1 MPFKAKKTV
10 CCALTALLIWLGF
23 AVGVHAQ
30 HVPTP
35 EEYLGFEIGDDYHL
49 ATYQQALEYF
59 RILDEASPRMKLT
72 DLGKTSMGRDMI
84 CAVISSEEN
93 MERLDRYR
101 GISGRLAQAKGLN
114 DESARRL
121 AEEGRAVVYIDGGL
135 HASECAPA
143 QHNFN
148 LAYEMLTSEDPDV
161 RLIRDN
167 VILLLVFA
175 NPDGMDMLAEW
186 YHPNV
191 GTPYET
197 SPMPWLY
204 HKYAGHD
211 NNRDSFMNN
220 LLETR
225 HITRLTGREWHPQI
239 LFNQHQ
245 TAPFPARI
253 WVPPHADPFNPNMHP
268 LMIRWQNL
276 IGTAMGTRFDSE
288 GKPGAISRI
297 GFDSWFPGYVTHS
310 VDSRNMISILTETAL
325 YRYATPHHY
334 TVEDFPEAYRDL
346 TLGAFYPS
354 PWKGGWWRLK
364 DAVDYCTT
372 ASIAVLHTAAVYREK
387 MLYDRYQMGRDVIA
401 RFRKEAPYAWIIPR
415 KQRDP
420 SSAVQLLESMI
431 LMGVNVFETSAPFR
445 SDSVEYP
452 AGTWVIPM
460 DQAFGLFVK
469 NLFEE
474 QRFPDMTKYPAL
486 WQGISRPQKFSG
498 AYLPPYD
505 MAGWTLPYQMG
516 VDVVG
521 AQSPLNAELAPVKE
535 VDVAEGAIASGSGTF
550 YVLGTKSNA
559 DFTAVNRILKQ
570 GGMVRRTRAPL
581 ELAGK
586 TCEPGTF
593 LISARSVKPAFM
605 KSLARDLNLRIEK
618 TSERSIGKAFSLKT
632 PRVALYKSWTANM
645 DEGWTRFL
653 LEKYEF
659 PFTGVEDARIRA
671 GALRDDFDVLII
683 PAMSSSAII
692 EGHKKGTVPPQYA
705 GGIGLAGVRN
715 IKKFIDSG
723 GMLVTL
729 NSGCAFA
736 LETLELPVRN
746 ALENLQVPGRSG
758 SASPAEFVC
767 PGSLLKMK
775 FDVSHPVAFGMPE
788 EAAGLFS
795 RSPVFTLLPAFQD
808 EVGPDVIA
816 RYAKTDLLMSGYL
829 KGEKYLTG
837 KTAAVEV
844 PLGAGKV
851 ILLGFGVQS
860 RAQPHAT
867 FKLLFNSLYYAA
879 SKPI

>member
-1 MPFKAKKTV
+1 MPVNVTRNLCWILAVLWT
-10 CCALTALLIWLGF
+10 LLGS
-23 AVGVHAQ
+23 AAGAQAQ
-30 HVPTP
+30 HIPIP
-35 EEYLGFEIGDDYHL
+35 RDYLGFDIGDDYHL
-49 ATYQQALEYF
+49 ANYQQALEYF
-59 RILDEASPRMKLT
+59 RALDEASPRMKLT
-72 DLGKTSMGRDMI
+72 ELGKTSMGKTMI
-84 CAVISSEEN
+84 CAVITSEAN

-101 GISGRLAQAKGLN
+101 EISGRLALANGLT

-143 QHNFN
+143 QHNFK
-148 LAYEMLTSEDPDV
+148 LAYEMLTSENPDI
-161 RLIRDN
+161 RLIREK

-175 NPDGMDMLAEW
+175 NPDGMDLLAEW
-186 YHPNV
+186 YHPHV

-220 LLETR
+220 LPETR
-225 HITRLTGREWHPQI
+225 HITRLTSREWHPQI

-310 VDSRNMISILTETAL
+310 VDSRNMVSILTETAL

-334 TVEDFPEAYRDL
+334 TLDDFPEDYRDL

-364 DAVDYCTT
+364 DAVEYCTT
-372 ASIAVLHTAAVYREK
+372 ASIAVLHTAAIYSEK
-387 MLYDRYQMGRDVIA
+387 LLYDRYQMGRDVIA
-401 RFRKEAPYAWIIPR
+401 RFKKEAPYAWIIPR

-420 SSAVQLLESMI
+420 GSAVRLLEDMI
-431 LMGVNVFETSAPFR
+431 LMGVNVFETASPFR
-445 SDSVEYP
+445 SDSIEYP

-474 QRFPDMTKYPAL
+474 QIFPDMTKYPTL
-486 WQGISRPQKFSG
+486 WQGISRPQKFPG

-516 VDVVG
+516 VNVVG
-521 AQSPLNAELAPVKE
+521 VQSPLDAELAPVKE
-535 VDVAEGAIASGSGTF
+535 VQAAEGMVASGPGSV
-550 YVLGTKSNA
+550 YLLETKSND

-570 GGMVRRTRAPL
+570 GGVVRRCRETLTL
-581 ELAGK
+581 EEK
-586 TCEPGTF
+586 TYEPGTF
-593 LISARSVKPAFM
+593 LISSRSVKPAFM
-605 KSLARDLNLRIEK
+605 NSLARDLHLRIEK
-618 TSERSIGKAFSLKT
+618 TSGLPKGKVFSLKA

-653 LEKYEF
+653 LEEYEF
-659 PFTGVEDARIRA
+659 PFTSVEDARIRA
-671 GALRDDFDVLII
+671 GSLRDDFDVLII
-683 PAMSSSAII
+683 PSISGSAVI
-692 EGHKKGTVPPQYA
+692 EGHKKGTVPPQYV
-705 GGIGLAGVRN
+705 GGIGLLGVRN
-715 IKKFIDSG
+715 IKDFVAAG
-723 GMLVTL
+723 GLLVTL

-736 LETLELPVRN
+736 MEILKLPVRN
-746 ALENLQVPGRSG
+746 ALESIQVPGRSG
-758 SASPAEFVC
+758 SASQVEFVC
-767 PGSLLKMK
+767 PGSLLKLK
-775 FDVSHPVAFGMPE
+775 FDVNHPVAYGMPE

-795 RSPVFTLLPAFQD
+795 RSPVFTLLPAFQG
-808 EVGPDVIA
+808 EANPAAIA
-816 RYAKTDLLMSGYL
+816 RYPRSGLLMSGYL
-829 KGEKYLTG
+829 KGEKYLAG
-837 KTAAVEV
+837 KTAAAEV

-860 RAQPHAT
+860 RAQPLAT
-867 FKLLFNSLYYAA
+867 FKLLFNALYYAA
-879 SKPI
+879 SEPI